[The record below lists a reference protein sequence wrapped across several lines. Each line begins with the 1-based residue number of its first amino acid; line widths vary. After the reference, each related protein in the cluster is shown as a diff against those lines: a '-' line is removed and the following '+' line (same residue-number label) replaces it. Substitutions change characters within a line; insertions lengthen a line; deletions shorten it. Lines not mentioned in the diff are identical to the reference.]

1 MKLPLQKRIVITTP
15 FTPVEEQH
23 YSGLFQQMADECAFD
38 LDGGPLREDWDPEDL
53 HTIEKMRTWLARL
66 RQTCLHPEV
75 GSRNRKALGSSKG
88 PLRTVAEV
96 LEVMIEQNEL
106 STRTE
111 QRNVLFSQIRRGQ
124 IHEHAEQSQSA
135 LKIWQRTLTEARTI
149 VQESRRELQVEL
161 DRVDKNEPIAIT
173 IPEQEAHSI
182 ARTGP
187 HRQRL
192 RAAIEIEHTCLFFIA
207 NAYFQLKSQE
217 ITRHQEVN
225 HEDDG
230 NDVLEKPMSDAAKK
244 LESQEEEFY
253 DLAKALRRELLLDA
267 REKVDANVN
276 KIKQRQGS
284 MVHIPSIG
292 LGKDHGGIHVRAA
305 YERVTRLLATANDQA
320 KHIMVWRSKAIEL
333 LTLSLVD
340 EDDSDLQGN
349 EYEISTKQQDEV
361 YVYVDAFRALVSDR
375 HDILTGQE
383 NILIDHEMNLIL
395 REAKEGRGH
404 SPQLTIQLLEQ
415 RRTLKPEKAPG
426 SVRGSI
432 SELRELKTKLR
443 ASVEQSNARAAA
455 ESLIVSSILQRL
467 HQINLE
473 QSKITSVLD
482 KEVELVKETM
492 NLRLEYYRQL
502 QAISDTVAPF
512 EEEMDD
518 ESREEALTKKM
529 ESEERMR
536 ARIATL
542 RSKGRYLEHIRMEA
556 SDTMQSQ
563 RTCIICTSM
572 FETGVL
578 TSCGHTFCA
587 DCLRLWWGQHRYV
600 IAEQVIVLC
609 AGFGSLEVLYPR
621 GNRVESC

>member
-38 LDGGPLREDWDPEDL
+38 LDGGPLRGDWDPEDP
-53 HTIEKMRTWLARL
+53 HAIETMRTWLSRL

-96 LEVMIEQNEL
+96 LEVMMEQNEL

-111 QRNVLFSQIRRGQ
+111 HRNALLSQIRRGQ
-124 IHEHAEQSQSA
+124 IHEHAEQSQPA
-135 LKIWQRTLTEARTI
+135 LKIWQQTLEEAGTI
-149 VQESRRELQVEL
+149 VQESRRQLQVEL
-161 DRVDKNEPIAIT
+161 DRLDRNEPIAHSKV
-173 IPEQEAHSI
+173 EQEAHSI

-217 ITRHQEVN
+217 IARQNEADPDH
-225 HEDDG
+225 DG
-230 NDVLEKPMSDAAKK
+230 NEEMPMSDAAKE
-244 LESQEEEFY
+244 LESQEELFY

-267 REKVDANVN
+267 REKVDATVK
-276 KIKQRQGS
+276 KIFSRS

-292 LGKDHGGIHVRAA
+292 SIKDHGGIQARAV
-305 YERVTRLLATANDQA
+305 YERVTRLLAIANDQA
-320 KHIMVWRSKAIEL
+320 KHIMEWRSKAIEL

-340 EDDSDLQGN
+340 EDDSDVQGN
-349 EYEISTKQQDEV
+349 EYEMSTKQQDEV

-375 HDILTGQE
+375 HDILTGQD

-404 SPQLTIQLLEQ
+404 APQLTIQLLEQ
-415 RRTLKPEKAPG
+415 RRTLKPERSLG
-426 SVRGSI
+426 SVRGLI
-432 SELRELKTKLR
+432 SELREVKTRLR
-443 ASVEQSNARAAA
+443 GSVEQSNARAAA
-455 ESLIVSSILQRL
+455 ESLIVNSILQRL

-473 QSKITSVLD
+473 QSKITSALD
-482 KEVELVKETM
+482 KDVELIRESM

-512 EEEMDD
+512 EEEMDP
-518 ESREEALTKKM
+518 ETRHEALTYRL

-542 RSKGRYLEHIRMEA
+542 KSKGRYLEHIRLEA
-556 SDTMQSQ
+556 SDTQSQ
-563 RTCIICTSM
+563 RTCIICTST

-600 IAEQVIVLC
+600 IAEQTVVP
-609 AGFGSLEVLYPR
+609 AQRLYPKR
-621 GNRVESC
+621 ERYQNLIPG

>member
-38 LDGGPLREDWDPEDL
+38 LDGGPLRGDWDPEDP
-53 HTIEKMRTWLARL
+53 HTIETMRTWLARL

-96 LEVMIEQNEL
+96 LEVMMEQNEL

-111 QRNVLFSQIRRGQ
+111 QRNVLLSQIRRGQ

-135 LKIWQRTLTEARTI
+135 LKIWQQTLEEARPI
-149 VQESRRELQVEL
+149 VQESRRQLQVEL
-161 DRVDKNEPIAIT
+161 DRLDKNEPMT
-173 IPEQEAHSI
+173 ISKPEQEAHSI

-217 ITRHQEVN
+217 IARDQLD
-225 HEDDG
+225 HEHDG
-230 NDVLEKPMSDAAKK
+230 NDLLERPLSDAAKE
-244 LESQEEEFY
+244 LESQEELFY
-253 DLAKALRRELLLDA
+253 DLAKALRRELLLDS
-267 REKVDANVN
+267 RERVDATVN
-276 KIKQRQGS
+276 KIRQRQGS

-292 LGKDHGGIHVRAA
+292 SVKDHGGIQARAV
-305 YERVTRLLATANDQA
+305 YERVSRLLAIANDQA

-340 EDDSDLQGN
+340 EDDSDIQGD
-349 EYEISTKQQDEV
+349 EYEMSTKQQDEV
-361 YVYVDAFRALVSDR
+361 YVFVDAFRALVSDR
-375 HDILTGQE
+375 HDILTGQD
-383 NILIDHEMNLIL
+383 NILIDHEMKLIL
-395 REAKEGRGH
+395 KEAKEGRGH
-404 SPQLTIQLLEQ
+404 APQLMIQLLEQ
-415 RRTLKPEKAPG
+415 RQTLKPEKSLG
-426 SVRGSI
+426 SVRGLI
-432 SELRELKTKLR
+432 SELRELKARLKG
-443 ASVEQSNARAAA
+443 SVEQSNARAAA
-455 ESLIVSSILQRL
+455 ESLIVNSILQRL

-473 QSKITSVLD
+473 QSKITSALD
-482 KEVELVKETM
+482 KDVELVKETM

-512 EEEMDD
+512 EEEMDPD
-518 ESREEALTKKM
+518 TRQELLNKKL
-529 ESEERMR
+529 ESEEHVR

-542 RSKGRYLEHIRMEA
+542 KSKGRYLEHIRLEA
-556 SDTMQSQ
+556 SDTQSQ
-563 RTCIICTSM
+563 RTCIICTST

-600 IAEQVIVLC
+600 VL
-609 AGFGSLEVLYPR
+609 EHYP
-621 GNRVESC
+621 NREPYQNLIPG